1 MKTRRPFMT
10 SLAGVGYRIGI
21 PGIPLLLLVGLILF
35 LVAVVS
41 ANISGSLAG
50 YWFLVAIGWL
60 SVFFAS
66 AIIGVLAGY
75 WLPRIMVI
83 RRGQGRYVPQAGD
96 SLPAYAGIL
105 PVVGFTALLI
115 DGAGAPV
122 WLYVL
127 GVVSMVLGLGAFVD
141 SLALGRRSKKQQGS
155 RRG

>member
-1 MKTRRPFMT
+1 MKTRRPLIT

-21 PGIPLLLLVGLILF
+21 PGIPLLLLIGLLLF

-41 ANISGSLAG
+41 SNISGSLAD

-60 SVFFAS
+60 SAFFAF

-75 WLPRIMVI
+75 WLPRLEVL
-83 RRGQGRYVPQAGD
+83 RRGQRRYASGAED

-115 DGAGAPV
+115 DGTGAPV

-127 GVVSMVLGLGAFVD
+127 GVVSVVLGLGAFVD
-141 SLALGRRSKKQQGS
+141 SLALGRRSKKHQGS